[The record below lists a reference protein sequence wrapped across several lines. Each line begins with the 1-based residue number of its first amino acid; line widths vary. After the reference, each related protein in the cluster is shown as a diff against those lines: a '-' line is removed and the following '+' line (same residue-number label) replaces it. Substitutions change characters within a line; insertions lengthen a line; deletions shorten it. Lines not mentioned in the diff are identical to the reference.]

1 MSVVDPRRRAK
12 LLAHRGA
19 RVGIFLILVVVLFAV
34 LGPLFAGD
42 PLHSDFA
49 RGATED
55 GLPVGPSAS
64 HWLGT
69 DRLFRDVF
77 ARLAIGARTSLLVG
91 FAATLIATVLG
102 TAVGVVAGYYEG
114 TEGARVPWASVASLG
129 AALVLL
135 VSGAPRAALAVLAVA
150 VILALVLPRIV
161 GRAHLLARGLD
172 LDADTALM
180 RLVDIGLSFPFLLL
194 VLALGAALERT
205 TAATILVTLGLTGWL
220 GTARVVRAKTLQVR
234 NLDFVVAARALGRST
249 PAILLVHVIPSVLG
263 PILVLA
269 TAAVAQMIL
278 AESALGYLG
287 AGIAPPAPTWG
298 HMLYEGQD
306 NYQIAP
312 WLVAAP
318 GVAILL
324 TVFGFNL
331 LGEGLRDAFDPRD

>member
-1 MSVVDPRRRAK
+1 MSIVDPRRKAK

-19 RVGIFLILVVVLFAV
+19 RIGLALIAAVLLFA
-34 LGPLFAGD
+34 LIGPLFAGD

-55 GLPVGPSAS
+55 GLPVGPSAT

-91 FAATLIATVLG
+91 FAATAIATTLG
-102 TAVGVVAGYYEG
+102 TAVGVVSGYYEG
-114 TEGARVPWASVASLG
+114 TQGARIPWISVGGIAT
-129 AALVLL
+129 AFVLL
-135 VSGAPRAALAVLAVA
+135 VMGMSWPAAVVFVLA
-150 VILALVLPRIV
+150 LALVPVLPMTKS
-161 GRAHLLARGLD
+161 RAASAGVD

-180 RLVDIGLSFPFLLL
+180 RLVDVGLSFPFLLL

-205 TAATILVTLGLTGWL
+205 TATTIFVTLGLTGWL

-234 NLDFVVAARALGRST
+234 NLDFVMAARALGRST
-249 PAILLVHVIPSVLG
+249 LAIMLEHVIPSVLG
-263 PILVLA
+263 PILVLS

-306 NYQIAP
+306 NYAIAP

-318 GVAILL
+318 GVAILF

>member
-1 MSVVDPRRRAK
+1 MSWVDPRRRAK

-19 RVGIFLILVVVLFAV
+19 RIGLLLVGVVVVFALV
-34 LGPLFAGD
+34 GPLFAGD

-55 GLPVGPSAS
+55 GLPVGPSAV

-77 ARLAIGARTSLLVG
+77 ARLAVGARTSLMVG
-91 FAATLIATVLG
+91 FAATVIATVLG
-102 TAVGVVAGYYEG
+102 TGVGVVAGWYEG
-114 TEGARVPWASVASLG
+114 TEGTRIPWASVLALG
-129 AALVLL
+129 AALVSLL
-135 VSGAPRAALAVLAVA
+135 AGSPR
-150 VILALVLPRIV
+150 LALVLVVAAGALVFALARL
-161 GRAHLLARGLD
+161 GRGHPLARGLD

-180 RLVDIGLSFPFLLL
+180 RLVDVGLSFPFLLL

-205 TAATILVTLGLTGWL
+205 TASTIMITLGLTGWL

-234 NLDFVVAARALGRST
+234 NLDFVLAARALGRPT
-249 PAILLVHVIPSVLG
+249 TEILFVHVVPSVLG
-263 PILVLA
+263 PILVLS

-306 NYQIAP
+306 NFAIAP

>member
-1 MSVVDPRRRAK
+1 MSIVDPRRKAK

-19 RVGIFLILVVVLFAV
+19 RIGLALIAAVLLFA
-34 LGPLFAGD
+34 LIGPLFAGD

-55 GLPVGPSAS
+55 GLPVGPSAT

-91 FAATLIATVLG
+91 FAATAIATTLG
-102 TAVGVVAGYYEG
+102 TAVGVVSGYYEG
-114 TEGARVPWASVASLG
+114 TRGARIPWISVGGIAT
-129 AALVLL
+129 AFVLL
-135 VSGAPRAALAVLAVA
+135 VMGMSWPAAVVFVLA
-150 VILALVLPRIV
+150 LALVPVLPMTKS
-161 GRAHLLARGLD
+161 RAASAGVD

-180 RLVDIGLSFPFLLL
+180 RLVDVGLSFPFLLL

-205 TAATILVTLGLTGWL
+205 TATTIFVTLGLTGWL

-234 NLDFVVAARALGRST
+234 NLDFVMAARALGRST
-249 PAILLVHVIPSVLG
+249 LAIMLEHVIPSVLG
-263 PILVLA
+263 PILVLS

-306 NYQIAP
+306 NYAIAP

-318 GVAILL
+318 GVAILF

-331 LGEGLRDAFDPRD
+331 LGEGLRDVFDPRD

>member
-1 MSVVDPRRRAK
+1 M
-12 LLAHRGA
+12 
-19 RVGIFLILVVVLFAV
+19 
-34 LGPLFAGD
+34 
-42 PLHSDFA
+42 
-49 RGATED
+49 
-55 GLPVGPSAS
+55 GPSAT

-91 FAATLIATVLG
+91 FAATAIATTLG
-102 TAVGVVAGYYEG
+102 TAVGVVSGYYEG
-114 TEGARVPWASVASLG
+114 TQGARIPWISVGGIAT
-129 AALVLL
+129 AFVLL
-135 VSGAPRAALAVLAVA
+135 VMGMSWPAAVVFVLA
-150 VILALVLPRIV
+150 LALVPVLPMTKS
-161 GRAHLLARGLD
+161 RAASAGVD

-180 RLVDIGLSFPFLLL
+180 RLVDVGLSFPFLLL

-205 TAATILVTLGLTGWL
+205 TATTIFVTLGLTGWL

-234 NLDFVVAARALGRST
+234 NLDFVMAARALGRST
-249 PAILLVHVIPSVLG
+249 LAIMLEHVIPSVLG
-263 PILVLA
+263 PILVLS

-306 NYQIAP
+306 NYAIAP

-318 GVAILL
+318 GVAILF

>member
-1 MSVVDPRRRAK
+1 MSIVDPRRKAK

-19 RVGIFLILVVVLFAV
+19 RIGLALIALVLLFALV
-34 LGPLFAGD
+34 GPLFAGD

-55 GLPVGPSAS
+55 GLPVGPSS
-64 HWLGT
+64 THWLGT

-91 FAATLIATVLG
+91 FAATAIATTLG
-102 TAVGVVAGYYEG
+102 TAVGVVSGYYEG
-114 TEGARVPWASVASLG
+114 TRGARIPWISVAGIVG
-129 AALVLL
+129 AFVLL
-135 VSGAPRAALAVLAVA
+135 VLGMSWPAAVVFVLALALAP
-150 VILALVLPRIV
+150 VLPMTKSPAASAGV
-161 GRAHLLARGLD
+161 D

-180 RLVDIGLSFPFLLL
+180 RLVDVGLSFPFLLL

-205 TAATILVTLGLTGWL
+205 TATTIFVTLGLTGWL

-249 PAILLVHVIPSVLG
+249 LAILIEHVIPSVLG
-263 PILVLA
+263 PILVLS

-306 NYQIAP
+306 NYAIAP

-318 GVAILL
+318 GVAILF